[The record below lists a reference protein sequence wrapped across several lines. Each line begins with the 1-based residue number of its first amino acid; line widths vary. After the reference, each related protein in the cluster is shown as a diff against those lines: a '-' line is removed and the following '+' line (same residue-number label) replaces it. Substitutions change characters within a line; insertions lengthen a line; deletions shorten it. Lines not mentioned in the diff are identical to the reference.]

1 MVIVL
6 VAPNIRS
13 GTVDSRLLRVYKRIY
28 SFIYAYV
35 RIFVF
40 NKLVFNY
47 LHPYIAANFILLTMP
62 KPSGTAL
69 STTLVPLNP

>member
-13 GTVDSRLLRVYKRIY
+13 GTVDNRLIRVYKRIY

-35 RIFVF
+35 RI
-40 NKLVFNY
+40 LVFNY
-47 LHPYIAANFILLTMP
+47 LLFNYLHAYSAANFILLVMP
-62 KPSGTAL
+62 KGRE
-69 STTLVPLNP
+69 LNKTCFLIW